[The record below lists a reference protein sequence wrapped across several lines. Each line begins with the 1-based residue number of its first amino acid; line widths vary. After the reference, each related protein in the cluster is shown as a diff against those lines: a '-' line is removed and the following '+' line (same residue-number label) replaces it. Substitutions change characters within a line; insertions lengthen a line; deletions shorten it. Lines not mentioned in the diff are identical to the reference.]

1 MVPTLTEAT
10 GIRGTGN
17 GHMQWNGTVPCMT
30 MVAVVVAEVRMMV
43 RRVLLYLLGCESHVP
58 NIGVRKRRR
67 STSPYERDSR
77 PRYDDYGRYKLSEDS
92 ARHNNV
98 TVISQIPGVPVTN
111 RLGVPRTIVKLRA
124 VHLRIHT
131 PSTIL
136 HPSSSMPSG
145 SDSTSHKLRRK
156 RTALI
161 KPPNSKLPTDQNPE
175 MASS

>member
-1 MVPTLTEAT
+1 ML
-10 GIRGTGN
+10 
-17 GHMQWNGTVPCMT
+17 WNGTVPCMI

-43 RRVLLYLLGCESHVP
+43 RRIQLSLLGCESHVP

-77 PRYDDYGRYKLSEDS
+77 PRYDDYGRYKSFGDS
-92 ARHNNV
+92 TRHNNV
-98 TVISQIPGVPVTN
+98 TEISQIPGVPVTN
-111 RLGVPRTIVKLRA
+111 RLGAPRTIVKLRV
-124 VHLRIHT
+124 VHLRIHI

-136 HPSSSMPSG
+136 HPSSSMRSG
-145 SDSTSHKLRRK
+145 SGSTFRKLRRK

-161 KPPNSKLPTDQNPE
+161 KPPSSKLPTDQNPE